1 VTALAAACFAI
12 GYLLVYAAVASGVDD
27 QGRRVGGWY
36 APRPWQALFGE
47 PPGNE
52 DSVPPAGSMGPVG

>member
-27 QGRRVGGWY
+27 KGRRIGGWY
-36 APRPWQALFGE
+36 ADRPWQALFAE
-47 PPGNE
+47 PPQGK
-52 DSVPPAGSMGPVG
+52 VAAPPGAQGPAS